1 MKILHICLADP
12 FTHKGGL
19 NQYCKDLLLEQKR
32 QGHDAKV
39 MFPVGERKG
48 HQVKVK
54 SKGEDKFIVVN
65 ALPVAVNR
73 GIDDPERYMKRVDP
87 SGYQR
92 FLTHYQPDIIHVHS
106 IQGIHLEFFQCA
118 KGMGIPMVFTTHDY
132 YPLCFRCVLYTRDNI
147 LCTESTPHKCAAC
160 NFHSG
165 MSSKMQAVYQS
176 YFYQEHKNDALINK
190 LKHKLIKHHDH
201 GENLQSKPEQIPE
214 ELVCEFEALGK
225 YYQEI
230 FSYFDC
236 VLGNSLM
243 TLEIYKKAFP
253 NANYLYVPIT
263 HAGIT
268 PQRRPLSNKK
278 VFNIAYM
285 GGCRKDKGYDVF
297 EKALDLLEEN
307 ASNLWEAWFYGEGHY
322 PENTSNERHKH
333 YEGYFTEN
341 RVEYIWENT
350 DILVV
355 PSQWPET
362 FGFIVIEALARG
374 IPVIC
379 SNLVGGKSIIN
390 KIDSQLI
397 FDYRDAKD
405 LSKKIDYLLKTKNYL
420 NVIQKIQNLSFDFDM
435 THHVEKIDDIYNKLS
450 MYYSLI

>member
-118 KGMGIPMVFTTHDY
+118 KQMGIKMVFTTHDY
-132 YPLCFRCVLYTRDNI
+132 YPLCFRCVLYTRDNM
-147 LCTESTPHKCAAC
+147 LCTESTPHKCAVC

-165 MSSKMQAVYQS
+165 MSAKMQAVYQS
-176 YFYQEHKNDALINK
+176 YFYQEHKNNAFINK
-190 LKHKLIKHHDH
+190 LKHQLVKRHDH
-201 GENLQSKPEQIPE
+201 GEEVQSEPVQVSE
-214 ELVCEFEALGK
+214 EIVRKFEALGQ
-225 YYQEI
+225 YYQKI

-236 VLGNSLM
+236 IMGNSPM
-243 TLEIYKKAFP
+243 TMEIYKKAFP
-253 NANYLYVPIT
+253 DANYVYLPIT
-263 HAGIT
+263 HAGII
-268 PQRRPLSNKK
+268 PQTRPEFNKNT
-278 VFNIAYM
+278 FNIAYM
-285 GGCRKDKGYDVF
+285 GGCRKDKGYFVF

-307 ASNLWEAWFYGEGHY
+307 VSSLWEAWFYGEGYY
-322 PENTSNERHKH
+322 PENQSSNSHRH
-333 YEGYFTEN
+333 YEGYFTADQAKTVWKN
-341 RVEYIWENT
+341 V

-355 PSQWPET
+355 PSQMPET

-435 THHVEKIDDIYNKLS
+435 THHVEKIDDIYNELS

>member
-48 HQVKVK
+48 HQVKIK

-73 GIDDPERYMKRVDP
+73 GIDDPDRYMKKVDP
-87 SGYQR
+87 NGYQR
-92 FLTHYQPDIIHVHS
+92 FLAQYEPDVIHVHS
-106 IQGIHLEFFQCA
+106 IQGIHLEFFQCT

-132 YPLCFRCVLYTRDNI
+132 YPLCFRCVLYTRDNM
-147 LCTESTPHKCAAC
+147 LCTESTPHKCAVC

-165 MSSKMQAVYQS
+165 MSVKMQAVYQS
-176 YFYQEHKNDALINK
+176 YFYQEHKNNAFINK
-190 LKHKLIKHHDH
+190 LKHQLVKRHDH
-201 GENLQSKPEQIPE
+201 GEEVQSEPVQVSE
-214 ELVCEFEALGK
+214 EIVRKFEALGQ
-225 YYQEI
+225 YYQKI

-236 VLGNSLM
+236 IMGNSPM
-243 TLEIYKKAFP
+243 TMEIYKKAFP
-253 NANYLYVPIT
+253 DANYVYLPIT
-263 HAGIT
+263 HAGII
-268 PQRRPLSNKK
+268 PQTRPEFNKNT
-278 VFNIAYM
+278 FNIAYM
-285 GGCRKDKGYDVF
+285 GGCRKDKGYFVF

-307 ASNLWEAWFYGEGHY
+307 VSSLWEAWFYGEGHY
-322 PENTSNERHKH
+322 PENQSSNSHRH
-333 YEGYFTEN
+333 YEGYFTADQAKTVWKN
-341 RVEYIWENT
+341 V

-355 PSQWPET
+355 PSQMPET

-405 LSKKIDYLLKTKNYL
+405 LSKKINYLLKTKNYL

-450 MYYSLI
+450 MHYSLI